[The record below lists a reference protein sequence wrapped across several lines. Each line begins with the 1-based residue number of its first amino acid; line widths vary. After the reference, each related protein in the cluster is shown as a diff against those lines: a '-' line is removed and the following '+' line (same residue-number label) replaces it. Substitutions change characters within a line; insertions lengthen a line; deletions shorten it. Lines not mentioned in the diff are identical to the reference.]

1 MLLIYDYVNST
12 MVSKCLTASGVNHRF
27 NHMYVHIHSVLTLA
41 DEQQVA
47 VQLFY
52 RHKLANW
59 SFSS

>member
-12 MVSKCLTASGVNHRF
+12 MVSKYLTASGINHRF
-27 NHMYVHIHSVLTLA
+27 NHIYVHIYSVLTPA

-52 RHKLANW
+52 RYKLAKW